1 MDFDFGIDHWQ
12 IRQARERITRGNN
25 MGEMKL
31 GAGNFNNVRANSI
44 ASNDS
49 GEKSIGTSTR

>member
-1 MDFDFGIDHWQ
+1 
-12 IRQARERITRGNN
+12 